1 MKRASWVV
9 LFVQGLL
16 ILLLSLL
23 SAFNA
28 YWRNW
33 AIGPT
38 TLTKIEMVAPGTE
51 VALRGSRATAAAF
64 GVGFAVLFLT
74 VVLGPYRRGEVW
86 AWWALLGSMLSL
98 AVVVLLRIPLLG
110 TTLGTTPAVVPLVVV
125 LVGLLL
131 DLGRLREPP
140 RGTV

>member
-1 MKRASWVV
+1 MKKASWVM

-16 ILLLSLL
+16 ILVFSLL
-23 SAFNA
+23 SAMNA

-33 AIGPT
+33 GIGPT
-38 TLTKIEMVAPGTE
+38 TLTRIEALAPGTE

-74 VVLGPYRRGEVW
+74 IVLGPYRRGEVW
-86 AWWALLGSMLSL
+86 AWWALLGGMLSF
-98 AVVVLLRIPLLG
+98 AVVALLRVPLLG

-125 LVGLLL
+125 LVALLL
-131 DLGRLREPP
+131 DLGRLRAPN
-140 RGTV
+140 R

>member
-1 MKRASWVV
+1 MKKASWVV
-9 LFVQGLL
+9 LCVLGLL
-16 ILLLSLL
+16 ILVFSLL
-23 SAFNA
+23 SAVNA

-33 AIGPT
+33 GIGPT

-74 VVLGPYRRGEVW
+74 IVLGPYRRGEVW
-86 AWWALLGSMLSL
+86 AWWALLGSMLSF
-98 AVVVLLRIPLLG
+98 AAIVLLRVPVLG

-125 LVGLLL
+125 LVALML
-131 DLGRLREPP
+131 DLGRLRAPNS
-140 RGTV
+140 